1 MPWGHVC
8 PHDSF
13 EGGARRATQAR
24 NPACAVTIRNLDKL
38 LSPRSVALV
47 GASPEPHTVGSIVA
61 RNLTNSGFAGP
72 IWFVNPR
79 HSEIDGRKC
88 YPSLADLPEA
98 PDLVVIVTPPTVVP
112 RIIAEAGARGARAA
126 VVITAGVTR
135 ELRQAALDAAR
146 PYCLRIQGPN
156 GLGLI
161 LPHIGLNASFS
172 HRMPL
177 AGDLAFLSQSG
188 ALITAVIDWAASRG
202 IGLSQ
207 VLSLGDMADVDFG
220 DLLDYLAG
228 DVTSRAIL
236 IYMEQMT
243 NAAKFVSAARRAS
256 RAKPV
261 IVLKPGRNAT
271 AAKAAMSHTGA
282 LAGAD
287 AAYNAAFRRAG
298 VLRVKELR
306 QLFDAAEILSAAPT
320 LTGENL
326 TMLTNG
332 GGAGVLAADELADL
346 GGRLTDLSAET
357 IAKLDASLP
366 KTWSGANPVDIIG
379 DAPPERYANA
389 TRTLLEDKTT
399 NALLIMNCPTALASS
414 EAAAKVVVDE
424 ITDAKAKQRRKVV
437 LTNWLGDG
445 AAEAS
450 RHLFIEAGIPTF
462 ETPEAAV
469 EGFMQLVRYRRAQD
483 ELMQVPPSAPEAL
496 SFNAAEADKILQ
508 GALAAHRY
516 TLSEIEA
523 KHLLASYGIP
533 VVPTEIATSPAEV
546 ENKARDILEF
556 HHACVIKVLSDDI
569 THKSDVGGV
578 RLALTTPTEARVA
591 AEEMLVNI
599 AKLRPKA
606 VIRGFTVQ
614 AMIERHGAHEL
625 ILGASEDATVGPL
638 MMFGAG
644 GTAVEVT
651 ADTSHALPPLDLKLA
666 YQMMR
671 ETRVFKLLKGYR
683 DRPAADIEAIAMVL
697 VRLSYLVA
705 RHKEIREIDIN
716 PLLADENGVIALD
729 ARVAIAD
736 PAEKPRKPLSVR
748 PYPVQWECTEK
759 IEGLGE
765 VTLRPIRPDDEPQY
779 EKFFTFITPE
789 DLRMRFF
796 TAAPERTLRFY
807 ARMTQID
814 YAREMAFTAV
824 SGNDILGV
832 ARLISDPDYRR
843 AEFAVIVRS
852 DIKGKGLGYRLMQ
865 HLVAYARAE
874 GLSELYGDVLAA
886 NTTMLKLCRELGF
899 KAELDDGADV
909 FHVKLPLAPAD

>member
-1 MPWGHVC
+1 MC
-8 PHDSF
+8 
-13 EGGARRATQAR
+13 RRCSINSTR
-24 NPACAVTIRNLDKL
+24 AVTVRNLEKL

-47 GASPEPHTVGSIVA
+47 GASPEPHTVGSILV
-61 RNLTNSGFAGP
+61 RNLRSGGFGGP
-72 IWFVNPR
+72 IWLVNPK
-79 HSEIDGRKC
+79 HKSIDGEPC
-88 YPSLADLPEA
+88 FASLDALPGPA
-98 PDLVVIVTPPTVVP
+98 DLVVVATPPQTVPAV
-112 RIIAEAGARGARAA
+112 IAQAGARGAKAA

-135 ELRQAALDAAR
+135 ELRQAMLDAAR
-146 PYCLRIQGPN
+146 PFTLRVQGPN
-156 GLGLI
+156 CLGLI
-161 LPHIGLNASFS
+161 LPQLGLNASFS

-188 ALITAVIDWAASRG
+188 ALVTAVIDWAASRG

-207 VLSLGDMADVDFG
+207 VISLGDMADVDFG

-228 DVTSRAIL
+228 DISSRAIL

-243 NAAKFVSAARRAS
+243 AAAKFVSAARRAS

-261 IVLKPGRNAT
+261 IVLKPGRNPT

-282 LAGAD
+282 LAGSD

-306 QLFDAAEILSAAPT
+306 QLFDAAAILSASPT
-320 LTGENL
+320 LSGERL

-332 GGAGVLAADELADL
+332 GGAGVLATDELADL
-346 GGRLTDLSAET
+346 GGRLTELPQDT
-357 IAKLDASLP
+357 IARLNEVLP

-379 DAPPERYANA
+379 DAPPERYADSM
-389 TRTLLEDKTT
+389 RVLLADKGTD
-399 NALLIMNCPTALASS
+399 ALLVMNCPTALASS
-414 EAAAKVVVDE
+414 AAAAKVVIEEVAA
-424 ITDAKAKQRRKVV
+424 AKPRRPRKVV
-437 LTNWLGDG
+437 LTSWLGDG
-445 AAEAS
+445 AAEES
-450 RHLFIEAGIPTF
+450 RHLFTEAGIPSF

-496 SFNAAEADKILQ
+496 RFDAAAADKILKE
-508 GALAAHRY
+508 ALASRHY

-523 KHLLASYGIP
+523 KNLLASYGIP
-533 VVPTEIATSPAEV
+533 VVPTGIATSPAEV
-546 ENKARDILEF
+546 EVKARDILEF
-556 HHACVIKVLSDDI
+556 HRACVIKILSDDI

-578 RLALTTPTEARVA
+578 RLALTTPLEARVA

-606 VIRGFTVQ
+606 AIRGFTVQ
-614 AMIERHGAHEL
+614 AMVERAGAHEL
-625 ILGASEDATVGPL
+625 IVGASEDATVGPL

-651 ADTSHALPPLDLKLA
+651 ADTAHALPPLDLKLA

-671 ETRVFKLLKGYR
+671 ETRVYRLLKGYR
-683 DRPAADIEAIAMVL
+683 DRPAADIEAVALVL

-705 RHKEIREIDIN
+705 GHQEIREIDIN
-716 PLLADENGVIALD
+716 PLLADEHGVIALD

-736 PAEKPRKPLSVR
+736 PVEKPRRPLSVR
-748 PYPVQWECTEK
+748 PYPVKWERSVK
-759 IEGLGE
+759 LEGVGE
-765 VTLRPIRPDDEPQY
+765 IALRPIRPDDEPQY
-779 EKFFTFITPE
+779 EKFFTYITPE

-796 TAAPERTLRFY
+796 TAAPERTMRFF

-814 YAREMAFTAV
+814 YAREMAFIAV
-824 SGNDILGV
+824 GGAEILGV
-832 ARLISDPDYRR
+832 ARLIADPDYRR

-852 DIKGKGLGYRLMQ
+852 DLKGKGLGYTLMQ
-865 HLVAYARAE
+865 HLVSYARAE
-874 GLSELYGDVLAA
+874 GLAELYGDVLAA

-899 KAELDDGADV
+899 EAELDDGAGV
-909 FHVKLPLAPAD
+909 FRVKLPLGAVG

>member
-1 MPWGHVC
+1 
-8 PHDSF
+8 
-13 EGGARRATQAR
+13 
-24 NPACAVTIRNLDKL
+24 VTVRNLEKL
-38 LSPRSVALV
+38 LLPRSVALV
-47 GASPEPHTVGSIVA
+47 GASPEPHSVGSIVA
-61 RNLTNSGFAGP
+61 RNLISGGFVGP
-72 IWFVNPR
+72 VSLVNPR
-79 HSEIDGRKC
+79 HSSIDGVRC
-88 YPSLADLPEA
+88 YPSLEALPEV
-98 PDLVVIVTPPTVVP
+98 PDLVVVATPPSTVPAV
-112 RIIAEAGARGARAA
+112 IAQAGACGSRAA

-135 ELRQAALDAAR
+135 ELRQAMLEAAR
-146 PYCLRIQGPN
+146 PHCLRVQGPN
-156 GLGLI
+156 CLGLI
-161 LPHIGLNASFS
+161 LPHIGLNASFA

-188 ALITAVIDWAASRG
+188 ALVTAVIDWAASRG

-207 VLSLGDMADVDFG
+207 VVSLGDMADVDFG

-243 NAAKFVSAARRAS
+243 AAAKFVSAARRAS

-261 IVLKPGRNAT
+261 IILKPGRNAM

-282 LAGAD
+282 LAGSD

-306 QLFDAAEILSAAPT
+306 QLFDAAEVLSASPT
-320 LTGENL
+320 LSGEQL

-332 GGAGVLAADELADL
+332 GGAGVLAADALADL
-346 GGRLTDLSAET
+346 GGLLTDLPAES
-357 IAKLDASLP
+357 IAKLDAVLP

-379 DAPPERYANA
+379 DAPPERYASA
-389 TRTLLEDKTT
+389 MRTLLEDRSTD
-399 NALLIMNCPTALASS
+399 ALLVMNCPTALASS
-414 EAAAKVVVDE
+414 EAAAKVVVE
-424 ITDAKAKQRRKVV
+424 EVAASKGHRSKVV
-437 LTNWLGDG
+437 LTSWLGDG
-445 AAEAS
+445 AAESS
-450 RHLFIEAGIPTF
+450 RRLFSDAGIPNF

-496 SFNAAEADKILQ
+496 EFDGEAAQKILRE
-508 GALAAHRY
+508 ALAAHRY
-516 TLSEIEA
+516 TLTEIEA

-533 VVPTEIATSPAEV
+533 VVPTEIAATPAEV
-546 ENKARDILEF
+546 EREAASILKL
-556 HHACVIKVLSDDI
+556 HRACVIKILSDDI

-578 RLALTTPTEARVA
+578 RLALTTAEEARSA

-599 AKLRPKA
+599 GKLRPKA

-614 AMIERHGAHEL
+614 AMIERSGAHEL
-625 ILGASEDATVGPL
+625 IVGASEDKTVGPL

-651 ADTSHALPPLDLKLA
+651 ADTSHALPPLDVKLA

-671 ETRVFKLLKGYR
+671 ETRIYRLLKGYR
-683 DRPAADIEAIAMVL
+683 DRPAADMDAIAMVL

-705 RHKEIREIDIN
+705 RHEEIRELDIN
-716 PLLADENGVIALD
+716 PLLADEHGVIALD

-736 PAEKPRKPLSVR
+736 PAETPRRPLSVR
-748 PYPVQWECTEK
+748 PYPVEWERSVD
-759 IEGLGE
+759 IEGLGP
-765 VTLRPIRPDDEPQY
+765 VLLRPIRPDDEANY
-779 EKFFTFITPE
+779 EKFFAHITPQ

-796 TAAPERTLRFY
+796 TAAPDRTFRFF

-824 SGNDILGV
+824 IGEEIFGV
-832 ARLISDPDYRR
+832 ARLIADPDYRR

-852 DIKGKGLGYRLMQ
+852 DLKGKGLGYRLME
-865 HLVAYARAE
+865 HLVHYARAE
-874 GLSELYGDVLAA
+874 GLAELYGDVLAA
-886 NTTMLKLCRELGF
+886 NTSMLKLCRDLGFDSELGT
-899 KAELDDGADV
+899 DTDV
-909 FHVKLPLAPAD
+909 FRVSLRLEAAGQG

>member
-1 MPWGHVC
+1 MTV
-8 PHDSF
+8 
-13 EGGARRATQAR
+13 
-24 NPACAVTIRNLDKL
+24 RNLDKL
-38 LSPRSVALV
+38 LAPRSVALV
-47 GASPEPHTVGSIVA
+47 GASPEPRSVGAIIA
-61 RNLTNSGFAGP
+61 RNLSHSGFKGP
-72 IWFVNPR
+72 LWLINPK
-79 HSEIDGRKC
+79 HKSIDGREC
-88 YPSLADLPEA
+88 FPSLSALPQA
-98 PDLVVIVTPPTVVP
+98 PDLVVVSTPPATVP
-112 RIIAEAGARGARAA
+112 QIIAEAGARGSRAA
-126 VVITAGVTR
+126 VVITAGVTH
-135 ELRQAALDAAR
+135 ELRQAMLDAAK

-156 GLGLI
+156 CLGLI
-161 LPHIGLNASFS
+161 LPQIGLNASFS

-188 ALITAVIDWAASRG
+188 ALVTAVIDWTASRG

-207 VLSLGDMADVDFG
+207 VISLGDMADVDFG

-228 DVTSRAIL
+228 DITSRAIL

-243 NAAKFVSAARRAS
+243 SPAKFVSAARRAS

-282 LAGAD
+282 LAGSD

-298 VLRVKELR
+298 LLRVRELR
-306 QLFDAAEILSAAPT
+306 QLFDAAEILHSAPT
-320 LTGENL
+320 LSGERL

-332 GGAGVLAADELADL
+332 GGAGVLATDALADL
-346 GGRLTDLSAET
+346 GGRLTDLPAET
-357 IAKLDASLP
+357 IAKLDATLP

-379 DAPPERYANA
+379 DAPPERYAGA
-389 TRTLLEDKTT
+389 MQ
-399 NALLIMNCPTALASS
+399 ALLADDSTDALLVMNCPTALASS

-424 ITDAKAKQRRKVV
+424 VAANKGRHPRKVV
-437 LTNWLGDG
+437 LTSWLGDG

-450 RHLFIEAGIPTF
+450 RRLFIDAGISTF

-496 SFNAAEADKILQ
+496 RFDAAEADKIL
-508 GALAAHRY
+508 GEALAGHRY

-523 KHLLASYGIP
+523 KRLLASYGIP
-533 VVPTEIATSPAEV
+533 VVPTEIATTPAEV
-546 ENKARDILEF
+546 ETKAEAILQR
-556 HHACVIKVLSDDI
+556 HRACVIKILSDDI

-578 RLALTTPTEARVA
+578 RLALTTALEARVA

-599 AKLRPKA
+599 AKLRPSA

-614 AMIERHGAHEL
+614 AMIERAGAHEL
-625 ILGASEDATVGPL
+625 IVGASEDATVGPL

-671 ETRVFKLLKGYR
+671 ETRVFRLLKGYR
-683 DRPAADIEAIAMVL
+683 DRPAADIEAIALVL

-705 RHKEIREIDIN
+705 RHQEIRELDIN
-716 PLLADENGVIALD
+716 PLLADEMGVIALD

-736 PAEKPRKPLSVR
+736 PKQKPRKPLSVR
-748 PYPVQWECTEK
+748 PYPVEWERTVK
-759 IEGLGE
+759 VEGMGD
-765 VTLRPIRPDDEPQY
+765 VVLRPIRPDDEPQY
-779 EKFFTFITPE
+779 EKFFTYITPD

-796 TAAPERTLRFY
+796 TAAPERTFRFY

-824 SGNDILGV
+824 SGKGEILGV

-852 DIKGKGLGYRLMQ
+852 DLKGKGLGYRLMQ
-865 HLVAYARAE
+865 QLVDYARAE

-886 NTTMLKLCRELGF
+886 NTTMLKLCRDLGF
-899 KAELDDGADV
+899 KSELDDGADV
-909 FHVKLPLAPAD
+909 FRVRLQLSPGG